1 MPLRSLRRSHR
12 LPHRVFA
19 TVVAV
24 SLLTMP
30 VTYRGGAEAAHAHTI
45 LQLWED
51 ARSGSFAH
59 HPVEPGDAEAAP
71 PSTDDE
77 RHAEAPGVGA
87 AGERVSRSPA
97 AAGHG
102 VDGHPAPSGHAST
115 ADRVDVRSRGPVEG
129 SPAGT
134 TATMRELGEDGPVAG
149 SAFTPNV
156 RATVLVLPAAAALPL
171 AQPFDSP
178 VDESRRMDGIAVSP
192 TAPPPR
198 QAT

>member
-1 MPLRSLRRSHR
+1 MPLRSLRRIHR

-24 SLLTMP
+24 SLLAMP

-71 PSTDDE
+71 PSTDDG

-87 AGERVSRSPA
+87 SGGRVSRGPA
-97 AAGHG
+97 AAAHG
-102 VDGHPAPSGHAST
+102 ADTHPASSGHASA
-115 ADRVDVRSRGPVEG
+115 ADRIDVGSRGFVEG
-129 SPAGT
+129 SPTGT
-134 TATMRELGEDGPVAG
+134 TATVREPGEDGPVAG

-156 RATVLVLPAAAALPL
+156 RATVLVLPAAALPL